1 MRIAQTTEKAAANL
15 GPLFLFSE
23 IETMTLEEYHRA
35 ARRLGLKPTNV
46 PNVWANSTGEFYSV
60 PDATNYTLDQ
70 RAETIEMLKRNLGI
84 SSAP

>member
-1 MRIAQTTEKAAANL
+1 
-15 GPLFLFSE
+15 
-23 IETMTLEEYHRA
+23 MTFDDYYRA

-60 PDATNYTLDQ
+60 PDATNFTFEQ
-70 RAETIEMLKRNLGI
+70 RAETIEKLKHNLGI